1 MNWNIGLGILGTGSP
16 MGRNFA
22 QMAQTAGGTAFAAMC
37 LFYFLIGTTV
47 SFANDASVREPVK
60 SVDLSRYAGRW
71 FEQGRYDAF
80 FQAGCEA
87 VTAEYRPLPDG
98 TLKVTNTCR
107 SGSPAGDVRS
117 ITGVAKVVEGTRNTK
132 LKVSFF
138 GPLFLGDYWIL
149 DRAADYSWA
158 VVGEAS
164 GQYLWLLTRSRRI
177 SVQQYRAMV
186 DRAVHFGYD
195 ASIVRKTTH

>member
-1 MNWNIGLGILGTGSP
+1 
-16 MGRNFA
+16 MGRKSP
-22 QMAQTAGGTAFAAMC
+22 QVAQTAAGIASAVIC
-37 LFYFLIGTTV
+37 LLSFLIGTAV
-47 SFANDASVREPVK
+47 SFANEASVREPVK

-71 FEQGRYDAF
+71 FEQGRYDTF

-87 VTAEYRPLPDG
+87 VTAEYSPLPDG

-117 ITGVAKVVEGTRNTK
+117 ITGVAKALEGTQNTK

-138 GPLFLGDYWIL
+138 GPFFLGDYWIL
-149 DRAADYSWA
+149 DHAADYSWA
-158 VVGEAS
+158 IVGEAS

-177 SVQQYRAMV
+177 SAQQYRAMV

-195 ASIVRKTTH
+195 ASRVRKTIH

>member
-1 MNWNIGLGILGTGSP
+1 MTWLGIIGTGST
-16 MGRNFA
+16 MGRKSA
-22 QMAQTAGGTAFAAMC
+22 KLAQTAEGIAFAVMC
-37 LFYFLIGTTV
+37 LLSFLIGTAF
-47 SFANDASVREPVK
+47 SYANEASVREPVK

-107 SGSPAGDVRS
+107 SGSPAGELRS
-117 ITGVAKVVEGTRNTK
+117 ITGIAKVLEGTQNTK

-138 GPLFLGDYWIL
+138 GPFFLGDYWIL
-149 DRAADYSWA
+149 DHAADYSWA
-158 VVGEAS
+158 IVGEPS

-177 SVQQYRAMV
+177 SVKQYRTMV
-186 DRAVHFGYD
+186 DRAVQFGYD
-195 ASIVRKTTH
+195 ASRVRKTIH